1 MQNRGDLLEKYID
14 AFKTEDE
21 AVLDD
26 LKRKFYY
33 NTPMFD
39 AKEINPY
46 ELAREGR
53 QQGSAA
59 LHIGQ
64 NTKGIRKEVDPQC
77 GQSPKE
83 SLTCSCLQKKKGK
96 RRHLCRPRNRR
107 HLHSRADMRAY

>member
-1 MQNRGDLLEKYID
+1 MQNSGDLLEKYID

-46 ELAREGR
+46 ELARREGNR
-53 QQGSAA
+53 EVLLYILDKIQ
-59 LHIGQ
+59 
-64 NTKGIRKEVDPQC
+64 KGYE
-77 GQSPKE
+77 
-83 SLTCSCLQKKKGK
+83 
-96 RRHLCRPRNRR
+96 RRATRNADNRR
-107 HLHSRADMRAY
+107 KRV